1 MYDFSLFIL
10 NFANTYLRLIQYTDQ
25 AHGSLRKLAQSSSSL
40 MSDSTFIA
48 LKAHLYRQSFIIFAS
63 ATVAVLLG
71 IAVVVAVLEVL
82 AHEKANLHAD
92 FTATMAYIHEQEQ
105 FLRKLQAQNEQ
116 SPFLPSLSPHSSAN
130 HQPVIPVSLLKTD
143 ESALWQSIYPAFAN
157 HLAQYYALFWSF
169 SDFPAAHLLVLEQ
182 SDAIRLAV
190 PALEISALTQQVG
203 NTTDMMDA
211 SLLEN
216 AFAAARHYF
225 SETKDLWPENQ
236 PVWLPLPGQ
245 EQRMLALL
253 PAGLPD
259 PLWPNQQ
266 AQTAPRLWLAMVLNH
281 QRLQAQI
288 DAPMLEKHSFALHT
302 LDGRQ
307 VLGTPAFILA
317 QEGFS
322 FDTQGLA
329 LCFEQA
335 HWQGCYRISYARFIG
350 ANLWLLLLVIP
361 LLLVGTLGGW
371 AYLRWFRRHVIEPA
385 QQAQHALVQA
395 IAAAQAAD
403 QAKTL
408 FLATMSHEIRT
419 PLYALS
425 GSLELLALTHL
436 QPQQQRYLA
445 HIQSAAH
452 LLMQQINDILDINR
466 IESGQMALQP
476 AVFNLNQWL
485 HETVAIYQDQ
495 AQQKNLRLLCHYD
508 AQLPPQLLGD
518 SARIGQILSNLLSNA
533 IKFTDSGQIVV
544 QLRQQSRSQ
553 SHCLIYLEV
562 SDTGKGIAAEH
573 FNDLF
578 TPFCLPENGHRQQ
591 GAGLGLSICQRLAH
605 LMGSQIEVISTLGQG
620 SCFSLQLNLP
630 IAANK
635 PDVVE
640 AAVPRLTWQAHRLH
654 VLIAED
660 NPLNQ
665 ATLKDQLQQLGCRIT
680 VATNGEQALAQW
692 PRAAF
697 DVLLADVNMPGI
709 NGYELVRT
717 LRAQGVHAPV
727 IGMSANAL
735 AEEQQRCLD
744 TGMNAWLSKPITLE
758 QLSRCLGQLCPH
770 ACIEHLQAHAA
781 AYLPQ
786 AQQHLFVQTM
796 NEDLQHLR
804 QSLSHAD
811 TARLLQTLHRMR
823 GALAVIDQHEWLAR
837 FWQVQETVL
846 QQGLAQAKRPL
857 QRLCAS
863 LQTWLDEMSKNPA
876 VSIAN

>member
-1 MYDFSLFIL
+1 
-10 NFANTYLRLIQYTDQ
+10 
-25 AHGSLRKLAQSSSSL
+25 
-40 MSDSTFIA
+40 MSNSTFIA
-48 LKAHLYRQSFIIFAS
+48 LKGHLYRQSFIIFAS

-82 AHEKANLHAD
+82 AHEKANLQAD

-116 SPFLPSLSPHSSAN
+116 APFLPSLFSHSSAN
-130 HQPVIPVSLLKTD
+130 RAPVIPVSLLKTN
-143 ESALWQSIYPAFAN
+143 ESPVWQSIYPVFAN

-182 SDAIRLAV
+182 SDAVRLAV
-190 PALEISALTQQVG
+190 PALELSALTQPVG

-211 SLLEN
+211 ALLEK
-216 AFAAARHYF
+216 AVAAAQRYF
-225 SETKDLWPENQ
+225 VEEKGAWPKNQ

-259 PLWPNQQ
+259 PLWPNQHP
-266 AQTAPRLWLAMVLNH
+266 QTAPRLWLAMVLNH

-302 LDGRQ
+302 FDGRQ
-307 VLGTPAFILA
+307 VLGPHAFVLA
-317 QEGFS
+317 EEGFS
-322 FDTQGLA
+322 FNRQGLA

-335 HWQGCYRISYARFIG
+335 AWQGCYRISYARFIG

-395 IAAAQAAD
+395 KGAAQAAD

-436 QPQQQRYLA
+436 QPQQQRYLTR
-445 HIQSAAH
+445 IQSAAH

-476 AVFNLNQWL
+476 AVFNVNQWL
-485 HETVAIYQDQ
+485 HETAAIYQDQ
-495 AQQKNLRLLCHYD
+495 AQQKNLTLLCHGD

-544 QLRQQSRSQ
+544 RLKQQSRSQ
-553 SHCLIYLEV
+553 SHCAIYLEV

-578 TPFCLPENGHRQQ
+578 TPFWLPENGHTRQ

-605 LMGSQIEVISTLGQG
+605 LMGSQIDVISTLGKG

-630 IAANK
+630 IATHN
-635 PDVVE
+635 PDVVN
-640 AAVPRLTWQAHRLH
+640 AAVPTPTWQEHGLH

-660 NPLNQ
+660 NPFNQ
-665 ATLKDQLQQLGCRIT
+665 ATLKDQLQQLGCRVT
-680 VATNGEQALAQW
+680 VAANGEEALAQW
-692 PRAAF
+692 PGAAF
-697 DVLLADVNMPGI
+697 DVLLADVNMPGM

-717 LRAQGVHAPV
+717 LREQGVCAPM

-744 TGMNAWLSKPITLE
+744 NGMNAWLSKPITLE
-758 QLSRCLGQLCPH
+758 QLSRCLGELCPH
-770 ACIEHLQAHAA
+770 ACIKRPEAKTA
-781 AYLPQ
+781 AYLSQ
-786 AQQHLFVQTM
+786 EQGHLFVQTM

-804 QSLSHAD
+804 QSLSQAD
-811 TARLLQTLHRMR
+811 TATLLQTLHRMR
-823 GALAVIDQHEWLAR
+823 GALAVIGQHEWLAR
-837 FWQVQETVL
+837 FGQAQETVL
-846 QQGLAQAKRPL
+846 QQGLAQAKQPL
-857 QRLCAS
+857 QHLCAR
-863 LQTWLDEMSKNPA
+863 LQTWLDEMSENPT
-876 VSIAN
+876 VSISIAN